1 MQLKK
6 NDEIQLNI
14 TALTS
19 EGSAIGRKDGVPVFV
34 RGGVPGDVVTAHII
48 KAKKNYAVARLQQ
61 VLEPS
66 PHRVESD
73 CPVSAQCGGCAFR
86 TVDYAEELRFKQQ
99 RIDDAFQRIGHLDLQ
114 VEGVLAAPDTVRYRN
129 KAQYPVQ
136 LQGGRPVAGFMPIRA
151 TVWCPPRIACSS
163 VRIFRRC
170 GGLPA
175 MGGRTSNF
183 RI

>member
-1 MQLKK
+1 M
-6 NDEIQLNI
+6 
-14 TALTS
+14 
-19 EGSAIGRKDGVPVFV
+19 

-114 VEGVLAAPDTVRYRN
+114 GVAEGTHQFTAANCMGQVIITAVALVKQHQAAAVAEGEKQIEDLQAKVRSVGEN
-129 KAQYPVQ
+129 LFK
-136 LQGGRPVAGFMPIRA
+136 GG
-151 TVWCPPRIACSS
+151 
-163 VRIFRRC
+163 
-170 GGLPA
+170 
-175 MGGRTSNF
+175 N
-183 RI
+183 

>member
-19 EGSAIGRKDGVPVFV
+19 EGSAIGRKDGVPIFV

-73 CPVSAQCGGCAFR
+73 CPVSARCGGCAFR

-99 RIDDAFQRIGHLDLQ
+99 RINDAFQRIGHLDLQ
-114 VEGVLAAPDTVRYRN
+114 VEGVLEAPDTVRYRN
-129 KAQYPVQ
+129 KPST
-136 LQGGRPVAGFMPIRA
+136 R
-151 TVWCPPRIACSS
+151 CSCKTAD
-163 VRIFRRC
+163 R
-170 GGLPA
+170 
-175 MGGRTSNF
+175 
-183 RI
+183 

>member
-19 EGSAIGRKDGVPVFV
+19 EGSAIGRKDGVPIFV
-34 RGGVPGDVVTAHII
+34 G
-48 KAKKNYAVARLQQ
+48 
-61 VLEPS
+61 
-66 PHRVESD
+66 
-73 CPVSAQCGGCAFR
+73 
-86 TVDYAEELRFKQQ
+86 
-99 RIDDAFQRIGHLDLQ
+99 
-114 VEGVLAAPDTVRYRN
+114 
-129 KAQYPVQ
+129 
-136 LQGGRPVAGFMPIRA
+136 
-151 TVWCPPRIACSS
+151 
-163 VRIFRRC
+163 